1 MQTRTL
7 LAGLAAGTLAASA
20 SAAVIA
26 PTYVAGASSPDTF
39 GPASPTE
46 TVNNNGMNTAV
57 NGGDS
62 LASALTATHDFS
74 GAYNQ
79 SWVTNAAAPDYFAT
93 SAAPALVYD
102 LTGGGDTTVGSIL
115 LWQYQN
121 NGGTGTDI
129 GNHAYTID
137 VRVNTDAQGT
147 GSFAGPS
154 QTITLESVL
163 ALGGTN
169 SAQAFGLGGGSGRYV
184 QLTFTDN
191 HFGDPAG
198 EGVGGGGD
206 RVGIGEVRFATE
218 VVPEPGSLALLGL
231 GGLALLRRRRA

>member
-1 MQTRTL
+1 MKTRTL
-7 LAGLAAGTLAASA
+7 LAGLVAGALSVSA
-20 SAAVIA
+20 GADIIA
-26 PTYVAGASSPDTF
+26 PTYVDAASTPD
-39 GPASPTE
+39 ALISATE
-46 TVNNNGMNTAV
+46 TVNNNGMLTAV

-62 LASALTATHDFS
+62 LASALAAAHDFS

-79 SWVTNAAAPDYFAT
+79 SWVTNAPTGGDYFDAGVPNPT
-93 SAAPALVYD
+93 LVYD
-102 LTGGGDTTVGSIL
+102 LTGGGDTTIGSIL

-121 NGGTGTDI
+121 DGGGTAV
-129 GNHAYTID
+129 GNHARTIE
-137 VRVNTDAQGT
+137 VRINTDAQGT
-147 GSFAGPS
+147 GSFAGPA
-154 QTITLESVL
+154 QVLTLDSVL

-169 SAQAFGLGGGSGRYV
+169 SAQAFGLGGDSGRYV

-191 HFGDPAG
+191 HFGDPDG
-198 EGVGGGGD
+198 QGVAGGGD